1 MKKSIQELQTKKI
14 VELEKELST
23 LRAEVAK
30 LKVEKK
36 AKPEKDTNLIQKKQ
50 MKIAQLLTVINQ
62 QKKA

>member
-1 MKKSIQELQTKKI
+1 MKKAIQELQTKKI
-14 VELEKELST
+14 AELEKELAT
-23 LRAEVAK
+23 LRTEVAK

-50 MKIAQLLTVINQ
+50 TKIAQLLTVMNK